1 MAPNLKN
8 LPTKPTLK
16 ALFPKIDFR
25 SFGCNKFMSDCL
37 KVRRCTKN
45 KHYKYDDLSYL

>member
-16 ALFPKIDFR
+16 ALFPKIDFG
-25 SFGCNKFMSDCL
+25 SFGCNKFKSDCL
-37 KVRRCTKN
+37 KKKN
-45 KHYKYDDLSYL
+45 ITNMMTFHTYKDLK